1 MSAKRKYEVNQ
12 IIRIEEIPP
21 RTGEGRKSAV
31 EAEGNFIE
39 AKSFMEEATRKAP
52 TPGEAM
58 VVEVDRS
65 LGVAKKLK
73 NPLMS
78 YLIELRKYQ
87 RQFSLKGK
95 VDIIVRGTKAANEK
109 QARFGRIYL
118 VGPVTQ

>member
-1 MSAKRKYEVNQ
+1 MSAKKKYEINQ

-31 EAEGNFIE
+31 ETEENFIE
-39 AKSFMEEATRKAP
+39 ARSFLEEATRRAP

-65 LGVAKKLK
+65 LAVAKKLK

-87 RQFSLKGK
+87 RQFGLKGK
-95 VDIIVRGTKAANEK
+95 VDILVRGSRAANEK

-118 VGPVTQ
+118 AGPVTQ